1 MKLWRIALALAIAT
15 SAADLVSAAPDGKIV
30 IAQGTDPSTLDMTN
44 HQEAPAANVGAQI
57 FETLVE
63 RDQNLQPIPGLAA
76 ELPRAI
82 SPTLWE
88 IRLRNGVKFHNGED
102 FKAESVKFSI
112 ERLINPSNKLR
123 GAPRPIVLDRVEVQD
138 SYTVRVHT
146 TQPVPTFVKSL
157 TLSGYSM
164 YPPRAYAGKAPARTS
179 SSGGPRT
186 RRLCSR
192 RTMTIGAALRGLKT
206 SFFERFPTIPSGSR
220 RSRRARFTSV

>member
-1 MKLWRIALALAIAT
+1 MKLWRITLVLAIAI

-44 HQEAPAANVGAQI
+44 HQETPAANVGAQI

-63 RDQNLQPIPGLAA
+63 RNETLQPVPGLAA

-88 IRLRNGVKFHNGED
+88 IRLRKGIKFHNGED

-112 ERLINPSNKLR
+112 ERLINPANKLR
-123 GAPRPIVLDRVEVQD
+123 GAPRPNVLDRVEILD

-157 TLSGYSM
+157 TLRSEEH
-164 YPPRAYAGKAPARTS
+164 TS
-179 SSGGPRT
+179 ELQS
-186 RRLCSR
+186 RLHLVCRLLLEKKNTHSCASTTLIR
-192 RTMTIGAALRGLKT
+192 HN
-206 SFFERFPTIPSGSR
+206 
-220 RSRRARFTSV
+220 

>member
-1 MKLWRIALALAIAT
+1 MRREHDFPQPAGKDERAERQGDPPIQRYEGGETWVHSEIPAYVSFALREGPLGPNAPIATKEGRMKLWRIALALAIAT

-88 IRLRNGVKFHNGED
+88 SRLRNGIKFHNGED

-123 GAPRPIVLDRVEVQD
+123 SEE
-138 SYTVRVHT
+138 HT
-146 TQPVPTFVKSL
+146 SELQSL
-157 TLSGYSM
+157 
-164 YPPRAYAGKAPARTS
+164 AYLVC
-179 SSGGPRT
+179 
-186 RRLCSR
+186 RL
-192 RTMTIGAALRGLKT
+192 LLEKKN
-206 SFFERFPTIPSGSR
+206 
-220 RSRRARFTSV
+220 